1 MGAARIAIVAGSG
14 ELPRI
19 VAATISRTA
28 ETPPLLV
35 LPGCEAGWMEAHPR
49 FPLTLE
55 NYGAQFAGLKESGID
70 TVVLAGGVERP
81 TFRIPTEKSQAE
93 GGLDLLGGDDRVL
106 RGIIAAVERMGLRV
120 AGAHEVVPDV
130 LHGPGILTR
139 TDVDEFDRIDAA
151 RAAAI
156 VRALGSVDAG
166 QAAVVAGKICLAVE
180 TISGTDAMLSHV
192 ANMRDQA
199 EKEVTVRCGVLYKSP
214 KVGQDWRVDLPAIGP
229 KTVALAATAGLAGI
243 AIEANGV
250 LVLDRSKT
258 VERADALGLFIWSR
272 QADP

>member
-1 MGAARIAIVAGSG
+1 
-14 ELPRI
+14 
-19 VAATISRTA
+19 
-28 ETPPLLV
+28 
-35 LPGCEAGWMEAHPR
+35 MEAHPR